1 MPDGSLNILFGQ
13 RVRLLR
19 ERNGKTQAQ
28 LAERIGVTEQY
39 IGMIERG
46 RSSPSFA
53 VIQKLCQALAVTPA
67 HLFLQ
72 QPERALSDSPRSPE
86 ADPGASAPPP
96 DVGYWEKDLV
106 TGAVF
111 LSRAMHRMFGLLP
124 GETQDWDLEK
134 FLDRVHPEDRD
145 TVRQYEP
152 RLLTEN
158 RPISFRFRYFSDSEG
173 AAAPQTRTAQCWVNL
188 ETDGEG
194 RPLAACGS
202 VCDVTGPSRTP
213 SDDKT
218 SS

>member
-19 ERNGKTQAQ
+19 ERSGKTQAQ

-72 QPERALSDSPRSPE
+72 QPERSLSDPPRSPG
-86 ADPGASAPPP
+86 ADPAASGPSP
-96 DVGYWEKDLV
+96 DVGYWEKNLV
-106 TGAVF
+106 TGKIF
-111 LSRAMHRMFGLLP
+111 LSRAMHRIFGLP
-124 GETQDWDLEK
+124 PEETQNWDMEK

-158 RPISFRFRYFSDSEG
+158 RPISFRFRYFSDG
-173 AAAPQTRTAQCWVNL
+173 GAAPQTRTAQCWVNL
-188 ETDGEG
+188 ETDGQG

-202 VCDVTGPSRTP
+202 ICDVTGTPRAP

-218 SS
+218 SG

>member
-19 ERNGKTQAQ
+19 ERSGKTQAQ

-67 HLFLQ
+67 LLFLQ
-72 QPERALSDSPRSPE
+72 QPERALSDPPRSPV
-86 ADPGASAPPP
+86 ADPGAPAPSP
-96 DVGYWEKDLV
+96 DVGYWEKNLV
-106 TGAVF
+106 TGQVF
-111 LSRAMHRMFGLLP
+111 LSRAVHRMFGLLP
-124 GETQDWDLEK
+124 EDAQNWDMEK

-152 RLLTEN
+152 RLLVEN
-158 RPISFRFRYFSDSEG
+158 RPISFRFRYFSDSDGG
-173 AAAPQTRTAQCWVNL
+173 APETRTAQCWVKL
-188 ETDGEG
+188 ETDGQG

-202 VCDVTGPSRTP
+202 VCDVSGPPGTP
-213 SDDKT
+213 PGDKT
-218 SS
+218 SG